1 MKKITL
7 GGKEYQ
13 VRFRQRARLAYEAEF
28 GNTILKDWE
37 DIYLDLTEGMFGRI
51 LHIIY
56 IMLTA
61 RKCNE
66 PLTEDEFL
74 DAIDDMTDEE
84 MGEVINTCVQAMIED
99 LFPKDAV
106 LETEAKEKHKGESE
120 EGQEK
125 KGEA

>member
-1 MKKITL
+1 MKTIKL

-13 VRFRQRARLAYEAEF
+13 VRFRERARLVYEAEF
-28 GNTILKDWE
+28 GHPITKDWE
-37 DIYLDLTEGMFGRI
+37 AIYNDLVNGMFGRI

-84 MGEVINTCVQAMIED
+84 MGELIGTCVEAMIED
-99 LFPKDAV
+99 LFPKDKV
-106 LETEAKEKHKGESE
+106 MEDEAKEKRESE

>member
-1 MKKITL
+1 MKTIKL
-7 GGKEYQ
+7 GGEEYQ

-28 GNTILKDWE
+28 GHPITKDWE
-37 DIYLDLTEGMFGRI
+37 AIYNDLVNGMFGRI

-61 RKCNE
+61 RKCNA
-66 PLTEDEFL
+66 PLTEDKFL
-74 DAIDDMTDEE
+74 NIVDDMTDEE
-84 MGEVINTCVQAMIED
+84 IGELIGTCVEAMIED
-99 LFPKDAV
+99 LFPKDKV
-106 LETEAKEKHKGESE
+106 LEDEAKEKHKGESE

>member
-1 MKKITL
+1 MKTIKL
-7 GGKEYQ
+7 GGKEYK
-13 VRFRQRARLAYEAEF
+13 VRFRERARLVYEAEF
-28 GNTILKDWE
+28 GHPITKDWE
-37 DIYLDLTEGMFGRI
+37 AIYNDLTEGMFGRI

-84 MGEVINTCVQAMIED
+84 MGELIGTCVEAMIED
-99 LFPKDAV
+99 LFPKDKV
-106 LETEAKEKHKGESE
+106 LEDEAKEKHKGESE

>member
-1 MKKITL
+1 MKTIKL

-13 VRFRQRARLAYEAEF
+13 VRFRERARLVYEAEF
-28 GNTILKDWE
+28 GHSIMKDWE
-37 DIYLDLTEGMFGRI
+37 AIYNDLTEGMFGRI

-84 MGEVINTCVQAMIED
+84 MGEMINTCVQAMIED

-106 LETEAKEKHKGESE
+106 LEAEAKEKRESE